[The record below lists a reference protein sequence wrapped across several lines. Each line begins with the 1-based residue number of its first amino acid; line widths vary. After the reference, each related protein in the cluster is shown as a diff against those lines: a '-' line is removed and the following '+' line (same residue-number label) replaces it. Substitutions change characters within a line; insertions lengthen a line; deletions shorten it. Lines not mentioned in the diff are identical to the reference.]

1 MATTSAPRR
10 VPLAVTALCL
20 VQFMDVLGVTVVVA
34 ALPSML
40 TSLHASQAY
49 STLVATGYAMFFG
62 GLLMLGARLG
72 DRSGHRRT
80 ILASLAVFD
89 RGRGPVHAPAAG
101 RGLEVGDLEAG
112 TGGPMLPACG
122 GGERGEAHG
131 ASVAERQ

>member
-10 VPLAVTALCL
+10 VSLAVTALCL

-62 GLLMLGARLG
+62 
-72 DRSGHRRT
+72 
-80 ILASLAVFD
+80 
-89 RGRGPVHAPAAG
+89 
-101 RGLEVGDLEAG
+101 
-112 TGGPMLPACG
+112 CC
-122 GGERGEAHG
+122 
-131 ASVAERQ
+131 